1 VTSKNNRIIE
11 KPHSIKT
18 SLRRPKGKRF
28 FPVTITLTQKQID
41 YLQKQPNASKLIREI
56 LDDLINAR
64 ENIERDLPLISLQ
77 KQMIELENQAGELQ
91 DERDDYVGK
100 TDGFGDYLQYGE
112 HKTREELFR
121 LMTLKPGAPDDV
133 KVAFKIVREC
143 TNAIKKLHD
152 EIDAIK
158 KRIIESE

>member
-1 VTSKNNRIIE
+1 M
-11 KPHSIKT
+11 
-18 SLRRPKGKRF
+18 
-28 FPVTITLTQKQID
+28 Q
-41 YLQKQPNASKLIREI
+41 
-56 LDDLINAR
+56 
-64 ENIERDLPLISLQ
+64 
-77 KQMIELENQAGELQ
+77 
-91 DERDDYVGK
+91 K

>member
-1 VTSKNNRIIE
+1 MFR
-11 KPHSIKT
+11 
-18 SLRRPKGKRF
+18 RGRPKGKRF
-28 FPVTITLTQKQID
+28 FPVTITLTEEQID

-56 LDDLINAR
+56 LDDLIRVR
-64 ENIERDLPLISLQ
+64 ENIERDLPLIRLQ
-77 KQMIELENQAGELQ
+77 KQMVELEKQVRELWNK
-91 DERDDYVGK
+91 R
-100 TDGFGDYLQYGE
+100 GDYLGE
-112 HKTREELFR
+112 TPLEDYVQQPKNVEALEERMR

-133 KVAFKIVREC
+133 KITFKVVREC